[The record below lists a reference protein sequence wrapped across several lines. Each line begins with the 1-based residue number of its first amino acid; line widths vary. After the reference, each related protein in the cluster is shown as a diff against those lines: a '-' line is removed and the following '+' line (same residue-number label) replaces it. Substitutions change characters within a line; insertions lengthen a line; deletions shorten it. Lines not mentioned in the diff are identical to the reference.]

1 MMKKTY
7 QGTASIIL
15 IILILSLFMGYTYIT
30 DVQSI
35 QQINAKILTIDDI
48 NLKFSSAIITFSLNI
63 TNPSTRDIHNVYSTF
78 NLYIEQ
84 NFIGRGS
91 FSNITLPAQT
101 NRIKQVTMTINYA
114 GLADSTLDFLKNYIR
129 GQSTVIVV
137 EGTLHASVL
146 FGLTKASHSYTATS
160 D

>member
-1 MMKKTY
+1 MIKRTY
-7 QGTASIIL
+7 QGIALIIL
-15 IILILSLFMGYTYIT
+15 IILILSLFMGYIYIT

-35 QQINAKILTIDDI
+35 QQINAEILTIDDI

-78 NLYIEQ
+78 DLYIEQ
-84 NFIGRGS
+84 NYIGRGS
-91 FSNITLPAQT
+91 FSNITIPAQT

-114 GLADSTLDFLKNYIR
+114 GLADSALDFLKNWIR
-129 GQSTVIVV
+129 GQSTVIIV

-146 FGLTKASHSYTATS
+146 FGLAKASHQYTAS
-160 D
+160 SH